1 VQKRAILLLTAAL
14 VAAGCKF
21 TEEKGGDKSAGAKN
35 GSSSA
40 PAQARTTV
48 RVKGSD
54 AMKPLASEIAEAYQK
69 IRHETAVTVDGGGT
83 AAGFTALGDGSTD
96 IAAASRP
103 ISAEERAAVEGKR
116 GHVVENPVGYDV
128 VAVYVNAANPVK
140 ELSLKQLA
148 GILSGATT
156 NWKAVG
162 GPNAPITLVGQ
173 AGSAGVSS
181 YLGIPNPPKPVR
193 DFADARGTIAAVA
206 GDPNALGYAALVTTQ
221 QARLLWIAREDGGV
235 SIAPSDKS
243 VNDRSYPLSGRLY
256 FYTLGNAA
264 NPEVSRFVA
273 WARSPSAKHVF
284 EHAGYVQ

>member
-1 VQKRAILLLTAAL
+1 VQTRAIFLLTAAL

-21 TEEKGGDKSAGAKN
+21 TEEKAGSAAAKDTAA
-35 GSSSA
+35 SAA
-40 PAQARTTV
+40 PAQAHTTV

-54 AMKPLASEIAEAYQK
+54 AMKPLASAIAEAYRK
-69 IRHETAVTVDGGGT
+69 TRHETAVAVDGGGT
-83 AAGFTALGDGSTD
+83 AAGFTALADGSAD
-96 IAAASRP
+96 VAAASRP
-103 ISAEERAAVEGKR
+103 IAAEERAAVEGKR
-116 GHVVENPVGYDV
+116 GGHVVENPVGYDV
-128 VAVYVNAANPVK
+128 VAVYVNTANPVK

-148 GILSGATT
+148 GILAGTTT

-181 YLGIPNPPKPVR
+181 YLGMANPPKPTR

-206 GDPNALGYAALVTTQ
+206 SDPNALGYAALVQTSE
-221 QARLLWIAREDGGV
+221 ARLVWIAKDDGGV

-256 FYTLGNAA
+256 FYTLANAA
-264 NPEVSRFVA
+264 PEVPRFVA
-273 WARSPSAKHVF
+273 WSRSPGAKHVF
-284 EHAGYVQ
+284 EHTGYVQ